1 MARSKDM
8 ACIAVVGAFVA
19 SYISMPALATTTD
32 FKLDIA
38 PLDCIINKVEQGT
51 GTRHYI
57 SPDECGDVADVV
69 TDSVTDSGQATNNT
83 VSGSPSL
90 EPAAPDIFTQPAP
103 VTDEDAFA
111 NTGDALLNTL
121 AEKVAVEPGVIKET
135 AVVATMAAVSVMLMF
150 GLVVLL
156 AL

>member
-1 MARSKDM
+1 MAHGKRK
-8 ACIAVVGAFVA
+8 ACIALVGLFAA

-32 FKLDIA
+32 FRLDIA
-38 PLDCIINKVEQGT
+38 PLDCTINKVEQGT
-51 GTRHYI
+51 GTRQYI
-57 SPDECGDVADVV
+57 SPDECGDVADAV
-69 TDSVTDSGQATNNT
+69 TDSVTDSGQATSSSI
-83 VSGSPSL
+83 SGSPSL
-90 EPAAPDIFTQPAP
+90 EPAAPDIFSQPEP
-103 VTDEDAFA
+103 VEDKDDFA